1 MSDRIARIEPRPF
14 FTVRLAVSLA
24 VLAVLAVFIAVVA
37 QTHAQLDFTAAA
49 KGVNP
54 LYVVS
59 GLLVGVLVGLTGVGG
74 GSLMTPLLVLL
85 FGFHPG
91 TAVGT
96 DLLYASATK
105 SVGTVVHGA
114 NKTVDWR
121 ITGRMAMGSVPATL
135 ATVALLYALHFRG
148 DAASKLISTVLGFAL
163 LLTAV
168 TLLFRRQLFELAS
181 RHAPELGPRA
191 TTILTIVLGAALGAL
206 ITLSSVG
213 AGAIGVTVLIF
224 LYPRMPV
231 ARIVGSDIAHAAP
244 LTLIGGAGHW
254 LLGSVNLPLLGSLLV
269 GSIPGIIL
277 GSYWTARIPERVLR
291 PILAATLMLVGA
303 KLAF

>member
-14 FTVRLAVSLA
+14 FTLRLAITLA
-24 VLAVLAVFIAVVA
+24 VVAALAVFVLLVV
-37 QTHAQLDFTAAA
+37 QTHGQSAFASAAR
-49 KGVNP
+49 GINP
-54 LYVVS
+54 LYAVS

-114 NKTVDWR
+114 NRTVDWR
-121 ITGRMAMGSVPATL
+121 IVGRMAMGSIPATL
-135 ATVALLYALHFRG
+135 ATVGLLYALHLHG

-163 LLTAV
+163 LLTAA
-168 TLLFRRQLFELAS
+168 TLLFRRQLFDLAA
-181 RHAPELGPRA
+181 RRALEVGPRA
-191 TTILTIVLGAALGAL
+191 TMVLTVALGAALGAL

-224 LYPRMPV
+224 LYPKMPV
-231 ARIVGSDIAHAAP
+231 ARIVGSDIAHAVP

-269 GSIPGIIL
+269 GSIPGIVL

-291 PILAATLMLVGA
+291 PILAATLILVGA